1 MRKSTGDKM
10 VAADYA
16 FHFDALPERVTFSK
30 QIKITGWLLHR
41 RGLPIHGI
49 RGIVRGILRRRS
61 ISRARRKRSR
71 PLIAAAYP
79 DLPDAGQSGF
89 LLVLELPVGR
99 SEITIQVQDHEK
111 IWRTIFVA
119 HIRAFPLTLIRRMGL
134 PRVEQ
139 FFVAYLPQL
148 FRENRPKIATSVISH
163 LTAQRAASLRHD
175 KLQTFTDKSGLT
187 QPEIKT
193 VHLFVTSKSNLF
205 IREIAELLCAG
216 FRGAGC
222 EAQLLVDRIP
232 AERTEGG
239 KIQIV
244 VTPHEFFNLFLSH
257 KLSWEKIQR
266 LTNHLFL
273 LSTEQPESEWFD
285 SNLVTAP
292 HARAM
297 LDIHLSGVA
306 AYRARGLPCFHL
318 PLGYHPLLEQSDAR
332 AKSERDLDICVLA
345 AMTDRREEFI
355 AANADFFAARNC
367 HVRFVPI
374 GFAKTEETRSYLPA
388 PQRNALLQQTKILLN
403 VHYSDLRYFEWH
415 RALISIANRCCLI
428 TETCEG
434 FEPLVPGKHFVMA
447 KADNLT
453 TCCEYYLKH
462 EDEREAIAEAAYDF
476 MRERF
481 TQKEN
486 CRAFLQ
492 QIETTFRRQNDGAQ
506 SNFDLEAN
514 AEPTLASEPFPNALA
529 KRLSRRPTALFLSAL
544 REDLSNMFRPANQ
557 KPAATGRRS
566 TDTIDIPQRVTT
578 LRNMR
583 RGYIERFDAQEKARQ
598 SGEAIF
604 RLLENTRFD
613 GSAPAI
619 SVIVTLYN
627 YRAYIRQCLKS
638 LEDSNTT
645 AIPGG
650 IEVVVVNDASTDDS
664 LKQAMAWQRISR
676 HPVRIVD
683 KRLNTGLADARNL
696 GLQLARAPYAF
707 ILDADNMVF
716 PRALEELHRT
726 IVRDNSAAVYSIL
739 CRFEGAH
746 NNLQGLLSYF
756 DWDPQMLVEH
766 PYIDAM
772 ALFDRGK
779 LIEIGG
785 YDTELYKFGWFGWED
800 YELWLRIAQAKFR
813 VSFLPNVLC
822 LYRHHETSMSNATN
836 LFERE
841 LVGHLL
847 EKYRCLIQMY
857 PPKSRVLGVN
867 RLRLEEAARTTSEKR
882 KRADVSICAP
892 GRSPQIYGRSEALQ
906 QNRGRSRPT

>member
-1 MRKSTGDKM
+1 MSQSIVEKM
-10 VAADYA
+10 AVADYA
-16 FHFDALPERVTFSK
+16 FRFDALPERVTFSK

-49 RGIVRGILRRRS
+49 RGIVRGVLRRRL
-61 ISRARRKRSR
+61 IFRARRKRSR

-79 DLPDAGQSGF
+79 DLPEAGQSGF
-89 LLVLELPVGR
+89 LLVLELPVGA
-99 SEITIQVQDHEK
+99 SEVTIQVQDHDK
-111 IWRTIFVA
+111 TWRTIFVT
-119 HIRAFPLTLIRRMGL
+119 HISAFPLSFIGRVGL
-134 PRVEQ
+134 PRVEE
-139 FFVAYLPQL
+139 FLATYLAEVFLAKRRNVA
-148 FRENRPKIATSVISH
+148 ISTESRG
-163 LTAQRAASLRHD
+163 TAQIEASLNHN
-175 KLQTFTDKSGLT
+175 KLQTFADNSGLT
-187 QPEIKT
+187 QSEIKT
-193 VHLFVTSKSNLF
+193 VDLFVTSKSNLF

-216 FRGAGC
+216 FCGAGC
-222 EAQLLVDRIP
+222 ESRLFVDRIP
-232 AERTEGG
+232 AERTEEG

-244 VTPHEFFNLFLSH
+244 VTPHEFFNLFLSY

-266 LTNHLFL
+266 LAKHLFL

-297 LDIHLSGVA
+297 LDIHLSGVI

-318 PLGYHPLLEQSDAR
+318 PLGYDPLLEKSDAPTT
-332 AKSERDLDICVLA
+332 SERDVDVCVLA

-355 AANADFFAARNC
+355 AAHADFFAAHNC
-367 HVRFVPI
+367 HIRFVPI
-374 GFAKTEETRSYLPA
+374 GFAKTEETRSYLPG
-388 PQRNALLQQTKILLN
+388 PQRHALLQQTKILLK

-415 RALISIANRCCLI
+415 RALIAIANRCCLI

-453 TCCEYYLKH
+453 TCCDYYLEH
-462 EDEREAIAEAAYDF
+462 EDEREAIVEAAHNF
-476 MRERF
+476 MRERL

-492 QIETTFRRQNDGAQ
+492 QIETTVRQQNGGAR
-506 SNFDLEAN
+506 SNFDLQVD
-514 AEPTLASEPFPNALA
+514 AEPTLASDAFPNGLA
-529 KRLSRRPTALFLSAL
+529 KRLSQRPRALFLSAL
-544 REDLSNMFRPANQ
+544 REDLSNMFRRTNQ
-557 KPAATGRRS
+557 KPAATAGRS
-566 TDTIDIPQRVTT
+566 TDAVDIAQRVTT

-583 RGYIERFDAQEKARQ
+583 RGYSERFDAQQKAQQ

-604 RLLENTRFD
+604 RLRENTRFG

-627 YRAYIRQCLKS
+627 YREYVQQCLKS
-638 LEDSNTT
+638 LEDSNTA

-650 IEVVVVNDASTDDS
+650 IEVVIVNDASTDDS
-664 LKQAMAWQRISR
+664 LKGAEAWQRISR

-683 KRLNTGLADARNL
+683 KQLNTGLADARNI

-716 PRALEELHRT
+716 PHALAELHKT
-726 IVRDNSAAVYSIL
+726 IVRDHSAAAYSIL

-756 DWDPQMLVEH
+756 DWDPQMLVEY

-772 ALFDRGK
+772 ALFDRAK
-779 LIEIGG
+779 LIELDG
-785 YDTELYKFGWFGWED
+785 YDTELFKFGWFGWED
-800 YELWLRIAQAKFR
+800 YDLWLRIAKAKLR
-813 VSFLPNVLC
+813 VSFVPNVLC
-822 LYRHHETSMSNATN
+822 LYRHHEKAMSNATN
-836 LFERE
+836 LFELE
-841 LVGHLL
+841 LVGRLFD
-847 EKYRCLIQMY
+847 KYRRLIETYSPQ
-857 PPKSRVLGVN
+857 RRILGVKP
-867 RLRLEEAARTTSEKR
+867 LRFEEAVKIRSQRREQTDSAVPI
-882 KRADVSICAP
+882 DV
-892 GRSPQIYGRSEALQ
+892 
-906 QNRGRSRPT
+906 N

>member
-1 MRKSTGDKM
+1 MSQSIVEK
-10 VAADYA
+10 VAVADYA
-16 FHFDALPERVTFSK
+16 FRFDALPERVAFSK

-49 RGIVRGILRRRS
+49 RGIVRGVLRRRL
-61 ISRARRKRSR
+61 IFRARRKRSR

-79 DLPDAGQSGF
+79 NLPEAGQSGF
-89 LLVLELPVGR
+89 LLVLELPVGA
-99 SEITIQVQDHEK
+99 SEVTIQVQDHDK
-111 IWRTIFVA
+111 IWRTIFVT
-119 HIRAFPLTLIRRMGL
+119 HISAFPLSFIGRIGL
-134 PRVEQ
+134 PRVEE
-139 FFVAYLPQL
+139 FLATYLAEVFLAKRRNVA
-148 FRENRPKIATSVISH
+148 ISTEARG
-163 LTAQRAASLRHD
+163 TAQIEASLNHN
-175 KLQTFTDKSGLT
+175 KLQTFADNSGLT
-187 QPEIKT
+187 QSEIRT
-193 VHLFVTSKSNLF
+193 VDLFVTSKSNLF

-216 FRGAGC
+216 FRAADC

-232 AERTEGG
+232 VEKTEQD
-239 KIQIV
+239 KIQII
-244 VTPHEFFNLFLSH
+244 VTPHEFFNLFLSY
-257 KLSWEKIQR
+257 KLSREKIQR
-266 LTNHLFL
+266 LAKHLFL
-273 LSTEQPESEWFD
+273 LSTEQPESVWFD

-318 PLGYHPLLEQSDAR
+318 PLGYHPLLEQGDAP
-332 AKSERDLDICVLA
+332 AKSERDVDVCVLA

-355 AANADFFAARNC
+355 AAHADFFAAHNC
-367 HVRFVPI
+367 HIRLVPI

-388 PQRNALLQQTKILLN
+388 PQRNTLLQQTKILLN

-415 RALISIANRCCLI
+415 RALIAIANRCCLI

-453 TCCEYYLKH
+453 TCCEYYLEH
-462 EDEREAIAEAAYDF
+462 EDEREAIVETAYNF
-476 MRERF
+476 MRERL

-492 QIETTFRRQNDGAQ
+492 QIETTFLRQDNAAQ
-506 SNFDLEAN
+506 PNFDFQAN

-529 KRLSRRPTALFLSAL
+529 KRLSRRPTTLFLSAL
-544 REDLSNMFRPANQ
+544 REDLSNMFRPAKQ
-557 KPAATGRRS
+557 RSAATVSRS
-566 TDTIDIPQRVTT
+566 TDALDTAKRVMT
-578 LRNMR
+578 LRNR
-583 RGYIERFDAQEKARQ
+583 RHGYSERFDAQQKAQ
-598 SGEAIF
+598 QNGEAIF

-613 GSAPAI
+613 GRAPAI

-627 YRAYIRQCLKS
+627 YQAYIRQCLKS
-638 LEDSNTT
+638 LEDANTA
-645 AIPGG
+645 AIFGG
-650 IEVVVVNDASTDDS
+650 IEVVIVNDASTDDS
-664 LKQAMAWQRISR
+664 LNQAIEWQRISR

-683 KRLNTGLADARNL
+683 KRLNTGLADARNI

-716 PRALEELHRT
+716 PRALQELHRT
-726 IVRDNSAAVYSIL
+726 IVRDKSAAAYSIL
-739 CRFEGAH
+739 CRFEGTH

-756 DWDPQMLVEH
+756 DWDPRMLVER

-772 ALFDRGK
+772 ALFDREK

-800 YELWLRIAQAKFR
+800 YDLWLRIAKARLR

-822 LYRHHETSMSNATN
+822 LYRHHGKAMSNATN
-836 LFERE
+836 LFELE
-841 LVGHLL
+841 LVGRLYG
-847 EKYRCLIQMY
+847 KYHALVETY
-857 PPKSRVLGVN
+857 PPKNRILGIN
-867 RLRLEEAARTTSEKR
+867 RLRFEEAARTISEKP
-882 KRADVSICAP
+882 KRADVSIRAA
-892 GRSPQIYGRSEALQ
+892 GIS
-906 QNRGRSRPT
+906 

>member
-1 MRKSTGDKM
+1 LCGVKGCPRQIEMRKSILQTNA
-10 VAADYA
+10 AADYV
-16 FHFDALPERVTFSK
+16 FHFDALPERVTFKKRSE
-30 QIKITGWLLHR
+30 ITGWLLHR
-41 RGLPIHGI
+41 QGLPTYGI

-61 ISRARRKRSR
+61 IFKARRKRSR
-71 PLIAAAYP
+71 PLIAAVYP
-79 DLPDAGQSGF
+79 DFPDAGQSGF
-89 LLVLELPVGR
+89 FLALELPAGGSDV
-99 SEITIQVQDHEK
+99 TIQVRDHEK
-111 IWRTIFVA
+111 IWRTIFVTQ
-119 HIRAFPLTLIRRMGL
+119 IWAFPLAFLGRIGL
-134 PRVEQ
+134 PRVEH
-139 FFVAYLPQL
+139 FLVTYLAQL
-148 FRENRPKIATSVISH
+148 FLGKARNI
-163 LTAQRAASLRHD
+163 AASVRSELVAQIESGPRHGD
-175 KLQTFTDKSGLT
+175 IETFTGAIGST
-187 QPEIKT
+187 QREIKT

-205 IREIAELLCAG
+205 IREIAELLRAG
-216 FRGAGC
+216 FRAAGC
-222 EAQLLVDRIP
+222 EAQLFVDQIP
-232 AERTEGG
+232 AEKTEEG

-244 VTPHEFFNLFLSH
+244 VTPHEFFNLFLSYQ
-257 KLSWEKIQR
+257 LSWERIQR
-266 LTNHLFL
+266 LTNDLFL

-285 SNLVTAP
+285 SNLVAAP
-292 HARAM
+292 HAHAM

-318 PLGYHPLLEQSDAR
+318 PLGYHPLLEQSDAP

-345 AMTDRREEFI
+345 AMTDRREDFI
-355 AANADFFAARNC
+355 AAHADFFAARNC
-367 HVRFVPI
+367 HIRFVPI
-374 GFAKTEETRSYLPA
+374 GFAKTEETQSYLPA

-415 RALISIANRCCLI
+415 RALIAIANRCCLI

-447 KADNLT
+447 KADDLT
-453 TCCEYYLKH
+453 TCCEYYLEHK
-462 EDEREAIAEAAYDF
+462 DEREPIAEAAYNF
-476 MRERF
+476 VRERF
-481 TQKEN
+481 TQKDN

-492 QIETTFRRQNDGAQ
+492 QIETTVRRQNDAAE
-506 SNFDLEAN
+506 SNFDPEAN

-544 REDLSNMFRPANQ
+544 REDLSNMFRPAKQ
-557 KPAATGRRS
+557 KPAATVRRS
-566 TDTIDIPQRVTT
+566 TDAADIAQRVTT

-583 RGYIERFDAQEKARQ
+583 RGYIERFDAQEKAQ
-598 SGEAIF
+598 QNGEAIF

-613 GSAPAI
+613 GSTPAI
-619 SVIVTLYN
+619 SIIVTLYN

-638 LEDSNTT
+638 LEDSSTA

-650 IEVVVVNDASTDDS
+650 IEVVIVNDASTDDS
-664 LKQAMAWQRISR
+664 LKQAIAWQRISR

-726 IVRDNSAAVYSIL
+726 IVKDNSAAVYSIL
-739 CRFEGAH
+739 CRFERDH
-746 NNLQGLLSYF
+746 DNLQGLLSYF
-756 DWDPQMLVEH
+756 DWDPQMLVEY

-779 LIEIGG
+779 LIEVGG

-800 YELWLRIAQAKFR
+800 YDLWLRIAKANLR

-822 LYRHHETSMSNATN
+822 LYRHHEKSMSNATN

-841 LVGHLL
+841 LVAHLF
-847 EKYRCLIQMY
+847 EKHRCLIRMY
-857 PPKSRVLGVN
+857 SPKGRILGLN
-867 RLRLEEAARTTSEKR
+867 PLRFEEAVKVHSQNRARTDISMARLT
-882 KRADVSICAP
+882 
-892 GRSPQIYGRSEALQ
+892 
-906 QNRGRSRPT
+906 

>member
-1 MRKSTGDKM
+1 MRQSIVEKM
-10 VAADYA
+10 VVADYA
-16 FHFDALPERVTFSK
+16 FHFDALPERITFTK

-49 RGIVRGILRRRS
+49 RGIVRSILRPRS
-61 ISRARRKRSR
+61 IFRARRKRSR

-89 LLVLELPVGR
+89 LLALEPPAGR

-111 IWRTIFVA
+111 IWQTIFVT
-119 HIRAFPLTLIRRMGL
+119 HVWAFPLALIGWIGL
-134 PRVEQ
+134 PRVEHFFVTYLTQ
-139 FFVAYLPQL
+139 FFLRNRRNIASSVMSHSMPQG
-148 FRENRPKIATSVISH
+148 ESSVHRTRLQAFTGDPGS
-163 LTAQRAASLRHD
+163 TQR
-175 KLQTFTDKSGLT
+175 
-187 QPEIKT
+187 EIKT

-205 IREIAELLCAG
+205 IREIAELLCGG
-216 FRGAGC
+216 FRAAGC
-222 EAQLLVDRIP
+222 EAQLFVDRIP
-232 AERTEGG
+232 AERTEEG

-244 VTPHEFFNLFLSH
+244 VTPHEFFNLFLRY
-257 KLSWEKIQR
+257 KLSWEKIQC

-273 LSTEQPESEWFD
+273 LSTEQPDSEWSD
-285 SNLVTAP
+285 SNLVAAP

-297 LDIHLSGVA
+297 LDIHSSGVA

-318 PLGYHPLLEQSDAR
+318 PLGYHPLLEQRDAS
-332 AKSERDLDICVLA
+332 ANSERDVDICVLA
-345 AMTDRREEFI
+345 AMTDRREKFF

-388 PQRNALLQQTKILLN
+388 PQRNALLQQTRILLN

-447 KADNLT
+447 KAENLT
-453 TCCEYYLKH
+453 TCCEYYLEH
-462 EDEREAIAEAAYDF
+462 EDEREAIAEAAHNF

-492 QIETTFRRQNDGAQ
+492 QIETTFSRQDDGAQ
-506 SNFDLEAN
+506 SNFDLQAN

-529 KRLSRRPTALFLSAL
+529 KRLSRRPTALLLSAL
-544 REDLSNMFRPANQ
+544 REDLSNIFRPTNQ
-557 KPAATGRRS
+557 KPGATVRSS
-566 TDTIDIPQRVTT
+566 TDAVDTAQRITT
-578 LRNMR
+578 LRDMR
-583 RGYIERFDAQEKARQ
+583 RGYIERFEAQKTAQ
-598 SGEAIF
+598 HGGEAIF
-604 RLLENTRFD
+604 QLVDNPHVD
-613 GSAPAI
+613 DSAPAI

-627 YRAYIRQCLKS
+627 YRAYIQECLKS
-638 LEDSNTT
+638 LEDSKSA

-650 IEVVVVNDASTDDS
+650 IEVVIVNDASTDDS
-664 LKQAMAWQRISR
+664 LKQAMAWQRNSR

-683 KRLNTGLADARNL
+683 KRFNTGLADARNL
-696 GLQLARAPYAF
+696 ALQLARAPYAF

-716 PRALEELHRT
+716 PRALEQLHAT
-726 IVRDNSAAVYSIL
+726 IVNDNSAAVYSML

-746 NNLQGLLSYF
+746 NIREGLLSYF
-756 DWDPQMLVEH
+756 DWDPQMLVER

-772 ALFDRGK
+772 ALFDRRQ
-779 LIEIGG
+779 LIGIGG
-785 YDTELYKFGWFGWED
+785 YDNELYKFGWFGWED
-800 YELWLRIAQAKFR
+800 YDLWLRIAQAKLR

-822 LYRHHETSMSNATN
+822 LYRHHERAMSNATN

-847 EKYRCLIQMY
+847 EKYRSLVETY
-857 PPKSRVLGVN
+857 PPKRRILGVS
-867 RLRLEEAARTTSEKR
+867 RSRFEEAVKTSSQKR
-882 KRADVSICAP
+882 WADVSCGA
-892 GRSPQIYGRSEALQ
+892 
-906 QNRGRSRPT
+906 